1 MPGDTACRK
10 TYLPAAMTT
19 RFPLLFRFA
28 AAALLAGLTACSQD
42 YSPNTYSGDAVQQA
56 AKVEQG
62 IVVGVRKIDVSAQTA
77 VGAATG
83 AAAGGITGSQ
93 APGGGV
99 TAALGAVGGGLIGG
113 LIGSTAEHT
122 GADTTAYEY
131 VVREPKGDLVSVTQQ
146 DPVPLQIGTHVLV
159 IAGKQARIVRD
170 YTVNIETPPTA
181 PAAKDTMPITLPPPL
196 TLAVPAPAPTIA
208 PEP

>member
-1 MPGDTACRK
+1 MSPHFRHSF
-10 TYLPAAMTT
+10 PIAATG
-19 RFPLLFRFA
+19 LLV
-28 AAALLAGLTACSQD
+28 ALAACSQD

-77 VGAATG
+77 VGVATG
-83 AAAGGITGSQ
+83 AAAGGIVGSQ
-93 APGGGV
+93 APGSGV
-99 TAALGAVGGGLIGG
+99 TGALGAVGGGLIGG
-113 LIGSTAEHT
+113 IIGSTAEHT

-170 YTVNIETPPTA
+170 YTVNIETPPTV
-181 PAAKDTMPITLPPPL
+181 PAAKDAMPITLPPPL
-196 TLAVPAPAPTIA
+196 TLATPVPVPSLTSP
-208 PEP
+208 P